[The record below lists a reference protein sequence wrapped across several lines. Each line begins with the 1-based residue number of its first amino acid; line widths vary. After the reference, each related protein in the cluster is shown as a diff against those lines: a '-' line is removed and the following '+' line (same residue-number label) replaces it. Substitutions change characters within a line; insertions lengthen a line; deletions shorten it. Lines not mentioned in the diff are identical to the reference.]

1 MKTLNALN
9 TTLRSLVVDG
19 LSFFMALTLTLAG
32 LWGLVQIEA
41 SMFTLVTFGV
51 LMVPSLF
58 STATYFSRDINEASD
73 KFIA

>member
-19 LSFFMALTLTLAG
+19 LSFLVALTLTLAG
-32 LWGLVQIEA
+32 IWGLVQIEA
-41 SMFTLVTFGV
+41 SMFTLVVFGV

-58 STATYFSRDINEASD
+58 STATYLTRDINEASD